1 MIDADLVYVAVEQL
15 LSSTVLALAYFHRV
29 SDKRWTGESLCLVS
43 LEASEGKLQ
52 TDVRRE
58 HKIFV

>member
-1 MIDADLVYVAVEQL
+1 MAVEQL